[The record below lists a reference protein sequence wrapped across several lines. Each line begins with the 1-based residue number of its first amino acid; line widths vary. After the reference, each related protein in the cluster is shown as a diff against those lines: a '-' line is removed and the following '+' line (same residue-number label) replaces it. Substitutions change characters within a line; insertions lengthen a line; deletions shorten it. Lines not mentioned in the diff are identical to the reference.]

1 MKFSY
6 LIQALTPDHSQK
18 PFGDDG
24 ASPQIVFPDSVSG
37 SAVSN
42 PDPEIR
48 SLHYRAQDVKPGGL
62 FVAIIGQK
70 FDGHDYIDLAVQ
82 KGAIAVVV
90 QKAVASNA
98 IIFNVPNTRQAL
110 AQLAE
115 QFYGNPSQKMKIIGV
130 TGTNGKT
137 TTTYL
142 IESILLQAGHRVGV
156 IGTIN
161 YRFGSQTYANPT
173 TTPESAD
180 LSKILAQMHHY
191 GVTHVI
197 MEVSSHAIAMHRVGA
212 CHFDIGVFTNL
223 TQDHLDFHGS
233 MEAYWDCKRAMFTHL
248 MARGNK
254 ARKAIAVINCDNVHG
269 RKLRRRLSYKTL
281 SFGCARSQEMTPR
294 DIQAHALQINLKGV
308 RADIHTPL
316 GTIEIASVLV
326 GRHNIENILAAVG
339 VGVALEIPPLKQKE
353 GVERIKNIPGRLE
366 AVPNPH
372 RRFVFVDY
380 AHTPDALKNVLTAL
394 NQLKQRRLISVFGCG
409 GDRDKEKRPQM
420 GAIAYHYSDLAIITS
435 DNPRSESQYEITA
448 QIRAGIQTGDGC
460 EYPTPEEALTLHEKG
475 FMIEEDRDRAIHIAV
490 NASAPGD
497 TILIAGKGH
506 ETYQVI
512 GDQITP
518 FDDRKR
524 ARAALAGLNA
534 QQRNNTNCD
543 N

>member
-1 MKFSY
+1 MKFSL
-6 LIQALTPDHSQK
+6 LIQALTLDRSQK
-18 PFGDDG
+18 SLGDAD
-24 ASPQIVFPDSVSG
+24 AFPQIVFPDWISAD
-37 SAVSN
+37 SAVSKH
-42 PDPEIR
+42 DPEIR

-70 FDGHDYIDLAVQ
+70 VDGHDYIDLAIE

-90 QKAVASNA
+90 QKAVATNA
-98 IIFNVPNTRQAL
+98 IIIKVPNTRRAL

-115 QFYGNPSQKMKIIGV
+115 QFYGNPSQKMTVIGV

-142 IESILLQAGHRVGV
+142 IESILSQSGHRVGV

-161 YRFGSQTYANPT
+161 YRFGSQTHANPT

-180 LSKILAQMHHY
+180 LSKILAQMHQY

-233 MEAYWDCKRAMFTHL
+233 MQAYWDCKQIMFTEL
-248 MARGNK
+248 MARGNN
-254 ARKAIAVINCDNVHG
+254 AQKAIAVINCDNAHG
-269 RKLRRRLSYKTL
+269 RELRRRLSYQTL
-281 SFGCARSQEMTPR
+281 SFGCARPQDTESR
-294 DIQAHALQINLKGV
+294 DIQADALQVNLKGI

-316 GTIEIASVLV
+316 GTIAMASVLV

-339 VGVALEIPPLKQKE
+339 VGVALKISLPEQKK
-353 GVERIKNIPGRLE
+353 GVEKIKNIPGRLE
-366 AVPNPH
+366 AVLNPH
-372 RRFVFVDY
+372 QRFVFVDY

-394 NQLKQRRLISVFGCG
+394 SQLKRRRLISVFGCG

-420 GAIAYHYSDLAIITS
+420 GAIAYHFSDLAIITS
-435 DNPRSESQYEITA
+435 DNPRSESQHEITA
-448 QIRAGIQTGDGC
+448 QIRAGVQTKDAF
-460 EYPTPEEALTLHEKG
+460 EYPTPEEALTLHGKG
-475 FMIEEDRDRAIHIAV
+475 FLIEEDRDRAIHIAV
-490 NASAPGD
+490 NASAAGD

-506 ETYQVI
+506 ETYQII

-518 FDDRKR
+518 FDDRER
-524 ARAALAGLNA
+524 AQAALAGLNE
-534 QQRNNTNCD
+534 R
-543 N
+543 